1 MLVYMNWEERTVSN
15 TLTVERY
22 TVNDIIVNYLEDQ
35 FYVNRRYQRK
45 LVWGVEEKRLLIDS
59 MIKGIP
65 LPAVLLVKYD
75 VPEGKKNILEIV
87 DGMQR
92 LNAIISFVLGEFGIE
107 YNGNRCYFD
116 FMANNETFQLSMSND
131 ERLKKHEKGNILPK
145 DLCLEFCRYQLPA
158 IITGQDNTTV
168 DMIFSR
174 INSTGRKISSQDLRQ
189 SMAVGEFPDLVR
201 RIASNVRLDHTYD
214 DHICF
219 CDIPKISI
227 GYKQYGYGIDLNFVF
242 WRRHDL
248 IDSQHIKESKDEEI
262 IETLLAI
269 VLLEDFKKSKEKLD
283 QLYQKGTEL
292 NNQVENKVLKFG
304 KDILE
309 DKFRKVFDTIDM
321 IFNAVNSDFSSFL
334 FNNERIN
341 NKDECFKILFL
352 AIYRLLSEGFVIS
365 GYKTVANSIKS
376 ADSILDPFTKRGKI
390 DYEKANE
397 AVNNLYT
404 LLKPTFSKKIP
415 KKLDKLEEDIDK
427 RLSYSKIEMQM
438 TEFKIGISDFAS
450 DSINY
455 KCIHKI
461 AKTLVTMA
469 NTNNTRDK
477 TGYVLIGIADSKE
490 LYDNW
495 YARFKEQSVVINQH
509 YVPGITCEA
518 GKLFGKTGT
527 GSSDSY
533 VKVLR
538 KAIKDEPISQKLKDY
553 ILENFDLFNYHEV
566 KLVILR
572 SKNVGESSLYDGKKF
587 VWHGNET
594 VKV

>member
-1 MLVYMNWEERTVSN
+1 MNWEERTVSN
-15 TLTVERY
+15 ILTVERY
-22 TVNDIIVNYLEDQ
+22 TVNDIIVNYLKDL

-45 LVWGVEEKRLLIDS
+45 LVWGIEEKRLLIDS

-92 LNAIISFVLGEFGIE
+92 INAITSFVLGEFGIE
-107 YNGNRCYFD
+107 YNNSICYFD
-116 FMANNETFQLSMSND
+116 SLANNETFQLFMNND
-131 ERLKKHEKGNILPK
+131 ERLKKHEKDSILPK

-158 IITGQDNTTV
+158 IITGQDNATV

-189 SMAVGEFPDLVR
+189 SMAVGEFPDLVY

-214 DHICF
+214 DHICL

-227 GYKQYGYGIDLNFVF
+227 GYKQYGYGIDLNSVF

-269 VLLEDFKKSKEKLD
+269 VLLGNFKKSKDKLD
-283 QLYQKGTEL
+283 QLYQKGTKL
-292 NNQVENKVLKFG
+292 NSQVENKVLEFG
-304 KDILE
+304 KDVLE
-309 DKFRKVFDTIDM
+309 NKFRKVFDTIDM

-334 FNNERIN
+334 FHNKRIN

-352 AIYRLLSEGFVIS
+352 AVYRLLSEGFVIS
-365 GYKTVANSIKS
+365 DYKIVANSIKS
-376 ADSILDPFTKRGKI
+376 AYSILSPFTIRGKI
-390 DYEKANE
+390 DYKKANE
-397 AVNNLYT
+397 AVNNLYI
-404 LLKPTFSKKIP
+404 LLKPAFLKKMP
-415 KKLDKLEEDIDK
+415 KKLDKLEEDIDR

-438 TEFKIGISDFAS
+438 TEFKIGISDFGS

-455 KCIHKI
+455 DCIHKI
-461 AKTLVTMA
+461 AKTLVAMA
-469 NTNNTRDK
+469 NTDNAMDK

-490 LYDNW
+490 AYDNW
-495 YARFKEQSVVINQH
+495 YTKFKEQSIVINQH

-518 GKLFGKTGT
+518 RKLFSKTDT
-527 GSSDSY
+527 ASSDRY
-533 VKVLR
+533 TRVLR
-538 KAIKDEPISQKLKDY
+538 KAINAEPINQKLKDY
-553 ILENFDLFNYHEV
+553 VLGNFDLFDYHEV
-566 KLVILR
+566 ELVILR
-572 SKNVGESSLYDGKKF
+572 SRNVGETSLYDGKKF
-587 VWHGNET
+587 VRQENET
-594 VKV
+594 VEYKE